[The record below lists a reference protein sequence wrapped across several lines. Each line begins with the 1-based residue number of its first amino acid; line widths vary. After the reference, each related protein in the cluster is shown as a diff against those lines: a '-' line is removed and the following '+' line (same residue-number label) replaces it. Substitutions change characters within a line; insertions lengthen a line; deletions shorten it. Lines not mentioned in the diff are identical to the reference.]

1 MLDGKKD
8 RFEMEQLIQSC
19 WTTKDDLD
27 NLMWKIC
34 DDPSG
39 HTEDELHNCLIGIS
53 EMHDIRCR
61 RLVDCFEYMLEN
73 GTIKF
78 DG

>member
-34 DDPSG
+34 DDPAG
-39 HTEDELHNCLIGIS
+39 HTEDELHICLIGIS
-53 EMHDIRCR
+53 ELDAIRCR
-61 RLVDCFEYMLEN
+61 RLMECFEKMLKH
-73 GTIKF
+73 GDIK
-78 DG
+78 

>member
-1 MLDGKKD
+1 MLYGNKV
-8 RFEMEQLIQSC
+8 RCEMELLIQSC

-34 DDPSG
+34 DDPAG

-53 EMHDIRCR
+53 ELHAIRCR
-61 RLVDCFEYMLEN
+61 RLMDCFEKMLKH
-73 GTIKF
+73 GDIK
-78 DG
+78 